1 MAIAAPTSSDTRI
14 DSLDVLRGVAILGI
28 LLMNI
33 LDFGLPEAYDDPTVY
48 GGASGAD
55 LWTWVTTSMFFE
67 GTLRGLFT
75 LLFGAGVVLF
85 TRRLERAGVPDAAD
99 LHVRRMLWLVVFGIV
114 NSHVFLWLGD
124 ILWDYGI
131 VGLVLYAFRKARPRT
146 LLLLSLAM
154 LVALSL
160 RGVLD
165 VRDLQAQRNAAET
178 ALAARA
184 AGQPLSAAQQ
194 GALDAWS
201 TQLKTLKPSGA
212 ALQEEI
218 DAMRGSLPSV
228 FNVVTDHSFYERTTH
243 FYRYGFFEEAATMLL
258 GMALFALGA
267 LQGQWPARR
276 YALLALG
283 GYAIGLAVN
292 ALETSAVLRSGFDVI
307 TLQWTLLAS
316 YQLGRVPMTLGHLG
330 LLLWIWKCGALPTL
344 MRWLA
349 ATGRMAL
356 TNYLAQ
362 SVICMLLFTGV
373 GFGWYGRLARHE
385 LYYVVAAIW
394 ALQLLWSPWWLAR
407 FQYGPAEWL
416 WRSLTYQRTQPLRRT
431 SQASEAQ

>member
-146 LLLLSLAM
+146 LLLLSLAI

-218 DAMRGSLPSV
+218 YAMRGSLPSV

-373 GFGWYGRLARHE
+373 GLGWYGRLARHE

-394 ALQLLWSPWWLAR
+394 ALQLLWSPWWLRR

>member
-146 LLLLSLAM
+146 LLLLSLAI

-243 FYRYGFFEEAATMLL
+243 FYRYGFFEEVATMLL

-373 GFGWYGRLARHE
+373 GLGWYGRLARHE

-394 ALQLLWSPWWLAR
+394 ALQLLWSPWWLRR